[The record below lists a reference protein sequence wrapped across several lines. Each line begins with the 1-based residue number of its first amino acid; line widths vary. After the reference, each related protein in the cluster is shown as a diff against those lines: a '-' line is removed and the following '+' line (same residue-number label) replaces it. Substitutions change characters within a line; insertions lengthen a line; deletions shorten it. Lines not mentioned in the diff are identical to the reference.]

1 MRVVWTQF
9 GQARQVELVKTLKES
24 LQREIGIMRDMRCG
38 NNGGNGNDRVDIQAC
53 GDSKAMVESQLID
66 AESLLARIR
75 VAPTPRR
82 AERGQVGL
90 EVRIRYL
97 DDCSRHKRGEEES
110 FLIGGKGESDDS
122 EILRTYSCESPLGRA
137 VVNAE
142 VGDERTVRTPNG
154 DTYDIEIVS
163 FAIPE
168 FKKVAEAA

>member
-1 MRVVWTQF
+1 MRVWTQF
-9 GQARQVELVKTLKES
+9 GHARQLELVRTLKQKLLGEVS
-24 LQREIGIMRDMRCG
+24 TMRDLRG
-38 NNGGNGNDRVDIQAC
+38 NNNGGNANDRADLQVC
-53 GDSKAMVESQLID
+53 GESKAMVEQQLAA

-75 VAPTPRR
+75 IAPQPRQMV
-82 AERGQVGL
+82 RGQVGL

-110 FLIGGKGESDDS
+110 FLIGGKGESDDG

-137 VVNAE
+137 VIGAE
-142 VGDERTVRTPNG
+142 VGDERTVRTPSG

-168 FKKVAEAA
+168 LKKVAEAA